1 MNLEIIKSINKQKAI
16 NALNTICENINIL
29 EKRDKQNTS
38 LDLENILKQT
48 QTYLVTL
55 NIQELNLQE
64 IDEILSFVE
73 VTHIKIMEAV

>member
-16 NALNTICENINIL
+16 NALNTICENIHIL